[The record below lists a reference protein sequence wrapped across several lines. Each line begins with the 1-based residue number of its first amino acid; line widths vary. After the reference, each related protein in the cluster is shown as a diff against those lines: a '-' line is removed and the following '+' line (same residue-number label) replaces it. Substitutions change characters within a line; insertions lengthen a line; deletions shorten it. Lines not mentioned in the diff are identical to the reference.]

1 MCFISKNTYVRKLKY
16 KFMLI
21 LHCPL
26 EQATV
31 ENYFHSSY
39 RKGYEGV
46 LAKCFAHS
54 SGMISA
60 EFTLMPSSKS
70 SYVIKHC

>member
-1 MCFISKNTYVRKLKY
+1 
-16 KFMLI
+16 MLI

-60 EFTLMPSSKS
+60 EFNAKF
-70 SYVIKHC
+70 